1 MYLITIL
8 DNITIVFSFITMIA
22 VIFNLFLNIKN
33 TKMQN
38 TGISI
43 EIQTRG
49 QPPLYL
55 AQTIKRR
62 HLTRSE
68 VQGVLANA
76 YCPEQVKDETG
87 EGAAA
92 ESAAGTSTAGTS
104 TAGKAEKGRD
114 RYNIPFLAS
123 KAFSDRLESV
133 QNGKE
138 GVLVIEVEDV
148 KEFAAF
154 RGEAGV
160 RVE

>member
-22 VIFNLFLNIKN
+22 VIFNLFFNIKN

-76 YCPEQVKDETG
+76 YCPEQVKDEAG

-92 ESAAGTSTAGTS
+92 ESAAGTS